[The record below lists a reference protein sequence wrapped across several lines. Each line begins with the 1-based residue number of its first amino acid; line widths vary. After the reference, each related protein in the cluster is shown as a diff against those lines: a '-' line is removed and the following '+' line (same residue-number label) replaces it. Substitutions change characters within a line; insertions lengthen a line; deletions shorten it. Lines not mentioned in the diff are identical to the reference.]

1 MRAAYYES
9 TGSARDVL
17 KLAEIDDPRPAAGE
31 VLVDIAYSGVNP
43 SDVRARGGGSKR
55 PFNFDR
61 TVPHSDGAGT
71 ITAVGAGVPAD
82 RIGERVWLW
91 NGQWFRPFG
100 TAAERIAL
108 PSAQA
113 VTLPSGISLE
123 EGACLGIPALTAWYA
138 LHQTPDIAGKTVL
151 VVGGAGSVARYAIE
165 IAKSRGARVLTTTSV
180 EEKTKYALD
189 AGADLALDYRAPD
202 FCERVL
208 AETSGQGVDCCLESN
223 LAGNAAV
230 LPTIMAPHGTLVV
243 YGTGGPEA
251 TIPSNA
257 IMQKNIRMQF
267 IFVYEIP
274 ESERPAALDGI
285 NALLERGAITKPK
298 TITFGLDQIVEA
310 HEAVENGI
318 RFGQVLVSLGGA
330 APA

>member
-9 TGSARDVL
+9 TGPARDVL
-17 KLAEIDDPRPAAGE
+17 KLGEVDDPQPGPGE
-31 VLVDIAYSGVNP
+31 VLVEVAYSGVNP

-55 PFNFDR
+55 PFNFAR
-61 TVPHSDGAGT
+61 TIPHSDGAGT
-71 ITAVGAGVPAD
+71 IVAVGADVPTV

-91 NGQWFRPFG
+91 NAQWFRPFG
-100 TAAERIAL
+100 SAAERVAL
-108 PSAQA
+108 PAAQA
-113 VTLPSGISLE
+113 VALPESVSLE

-138 LHQTPDIAGKTVL
+138 LHHTPDIAGKASL
-151 VVGGAGSVARYAIE
+151 VVGGAGSVARYAVE

-180 EEKTKYALD
+180 EEKTRYALD

-208 AETSGQGVDCCLESN
+208 AETAGKGLDYSIESN
-223 LAGNAAV
+223 LAGNAAI
-230 LPTIMAPHGTLVV
+230 LPAIVAQHGTIVV

-274 ESERPAALDGI
+274 KAERLSALAGI
-285 NALLERGAITKPK
+285 TALLRHRAITKPQ
-298 TITFGLDQIVEA
+298 TLVFDLDQVVEA
-310 HEAVENGI
+310 HEAVEDGRRI
-318 RFGQVLVSLGGA
+318 GQVLVKISG
-330 APA
+330 